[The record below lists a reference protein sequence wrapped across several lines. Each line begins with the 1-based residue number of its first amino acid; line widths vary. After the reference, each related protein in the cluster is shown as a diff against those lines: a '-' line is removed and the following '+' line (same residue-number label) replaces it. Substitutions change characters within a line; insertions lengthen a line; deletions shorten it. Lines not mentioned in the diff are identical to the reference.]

1 MNEKIIVCLHALNW
15 MMGEVAY
22 FDITLSGDGE
32 LFVSWGDGRESHYRP
47 LYKNDDIR
55 VEHEYGRNAKVSEQ
69 HFSVSIECTDATIRK
84 FHTGCIDIAI
94 DDIDFSGS
102 PSLESLNMSGLDAID
117 LSSIKELK
125 HLVCQESSALHLD
138 LRSNTNLE
146 TLDCSYSK
154 VQKLI
159 LSRCDNLREINCT
172 GCYDLRDIAISNN
185 SHLSKITL
193 FQPHKIKSNSWKY
206 VEKTIKR
213 NQGEIVFL

>member
-1 MNEKIIVCLHALNW
+1 
-15 MMGEVAY
+15 MGEVAY

-32 LFVSWGDGRESHYRP
+32 LLVSWGDGRESHYRP
-47 LYKNDDIR
+47 LYKNDEIR

-84 FHTGCIDIAI
+84 VHTGCIDIAI
-94 DDIDFSGS
+94 DNIDFNGS
-102 PSLESLNMSGLDAID
+102 PSLESLNMSGLGEID
-117 LSSIKELK
+117 LAPIKNLK
-125 HLVCQESSALHLD
+125 HLVCQGLSALQLD

-146 TLDCSYSK
+146 TLDCNYSK

-159 LSRCDNLREINCT
+159 LSRCNNLREISCT
-172 GCYDLRDIAISNN
+172 GCYNLRDIAISNN

-193 FQPHKIKSNSWKY
+193 SQHHKIKPKSWEY
-206 VEKTIKR
+206 VEKAIKR